1 MKGYPLRI
9 RRPPAS
15 FAILPDEWHDD
26 VTALVNEL
34 VME

>member
-9 RRPPAS
+9 RRPSAG
-15 FAILPDEWHDD
+15 FAILPDDD